1 MTLKE
6 YVSLAGKN
14 TYLGRNM
21 KLWHDEKTRNE
32 YWKIMDSIY
41 IESKELQINLT
52 PSIVYLLQLY
62 SNYCNAIF
70 ILIPRISFNI
80 NIDAGC

>member
-21 KLWHDEKTRNE
+21 KLWHDEKTRNG

-41 IESKELQINLT
+41 ILNQKNCKL
-52 PSIVYLLQLY
+52 
-62 SNYCNAIF
+62 
-70 ILIPRISFNI
+70 ILHQV
-80 NIDAGC
+80 

>member
-6 YVSLAGKN
+6 CVSLAGKN

-32 YWKIMDSIY
+32 YWKIMDSILYYMRAKYAMVY
-41 IESKELQINLT
+41 ILA
-52 PSIVYLLQLY
+52 IVLPV
-62 SNYCNAIF
+62 NG
-70 ILIPRISFNI
+70 
-80 NIDAGC
+80 AG